1 MSDASP
7 KDYVA
12 LLPGAYSMPDSPGG
26 AGGGPGGPGDKAPH
40 LIGSRCR
47 GCGATVFPKMAVCP
61 ACRADDTMDETP
73 MGASGTLYNF
83 TIAYVAPQG
92 FEAPYFQAFVDI
104 PEGPRVF
111 ALISDD
117 VPVEP
122 DALEDGMAMEL
133 VIEPVGET
141 PDNLPILTYKYRPA
155 KDRPKGTQAR

>member
-12 LLPGAYSMPDSPGG
+12 LLPGAYSVPNGG
-26 AGGGPGGPGDKAPH
+26 AGGGEAPH

-61 ACRADDTMDETP
+61 ACRADDTMEVTP
-73 MGASGTLYNF
+73 MGASGKLYNF

-92 FEAPYFQAFVDI
+92 FQAPYFQAFVDI

-111 ALISDD
+111 SLISDD
-117 VPVEP
+117 VPVE
-122 DALEDGMAMEL
+122 DGMLEDGMAMEL
-133 VIEPVGET
+133 VIEPVGQT

-155 KDRPKGTQAR
+155 KYRPADTQAR

>member
-1 MSDASP
+1 MGGKCVSDASP

-12 LLPGAYSMPDSPGG
+12 LLPGAYSVPNGPGG
-26 AGGGPGGPGDKAPH
+26 AGGEAPH

-47 GCGATVFPKMAVCP
+47 ACGATVFPKMAVCP
-61 ACRADDTMDETP
+61 ACRADDTMEVTP

-92 FEAPYFQAFVDI
+92 FQAPYFQAFVDI

-111 ALISDD
+111 ALISDE
-117 VPVEP
+117 VPVE
-122 DALEDGMAMEL
+122 DGMLEDGMAMEL

-141 PDNLPILTYKYRPA
+141 PENVPILTYKYRPVE
-155 KDRPKGTQAR
+155 TQAR